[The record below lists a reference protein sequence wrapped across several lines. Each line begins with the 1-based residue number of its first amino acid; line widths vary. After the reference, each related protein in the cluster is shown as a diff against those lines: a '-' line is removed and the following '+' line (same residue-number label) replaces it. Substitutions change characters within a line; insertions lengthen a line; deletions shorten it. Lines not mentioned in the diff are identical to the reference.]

1 MEHVLYSNRYQPDK
15 TRNDNQIWTLLKGV
29 GPQDAAAVRGLQIL
43 VDGLD

>member
-1 MEHVLYSNRYQPDK
+1 VDHGLGLLEPFVC
-15 TRNDNQIWTLLKGV
+15 QIWTLLKGA